1 MKVLARKI
9 KMSTALKLH
18 WMIGAG
24 LMAVIMIALPV
35 GIFSLDSSFI
45 TNPYIVGVVVIAMTL
60 FGLVGYFGYI
70 NQYLLFRKLPEIQ
83 AETDG
88 EYLYIHSK
96 KEAKIAIADLDGVNI
111 DSDIPYLFQEEFA
124 REILVNLL
132 SDEYGKITLYTP
144 NHGNYKLYFISQADE
159 TVHDIADYIIAKLNE
174 EETP

>member
-96 KEAKIAIADLDGVNI
+96 KEAKILIEDLDGVNL
-111 DSDIPYLFQEEFA
+111 DHEVPNLFQKEFI
-124 REILVNLL
+124 REILVHLF
-132 SDEYGKITLYTP
+132 SDEYGKVILDTP
-144 NHGNYKLYFISQADE
+144 KNGTYKLYFISQAVD
-159 TVHDIADYIIAKLNE
+159 TVYEMADYITKKLNE